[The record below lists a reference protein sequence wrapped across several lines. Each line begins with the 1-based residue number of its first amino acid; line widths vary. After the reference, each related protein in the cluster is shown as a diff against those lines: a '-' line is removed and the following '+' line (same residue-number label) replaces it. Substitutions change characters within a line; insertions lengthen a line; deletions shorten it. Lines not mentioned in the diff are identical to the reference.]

1 MADAA
6 GMGST
11 PLVSILIPAYD
22 AGKWIEETIRS
33 ALAQTWP
40 RTEIIVVDDG
50 STDET
55 SAIARRFES
64 SGVQVVSTRHAG
76 AAAAR
81 NTALSHSRGAYI
93 QWLDADDLLSPA
105 KIECQMQA
113 AERAASPRVLLSS
126 GWVHFHHRPANARI
140 VPTALW
146 HDLSPTEWLVRK
158 MSGNL
163 HMPNSTWLVSREI
176 TRAAGPWDTR
186 LVVDDDGEYFCRVLL
201 ASDAVKFVPVA
212 MAYYRLAGF
221 SSVSR
226 IGASRPKLEALL
238 LSMRF
243 HIQYLRSLEDSPR
256 TRSACLAYL
265 NTWYLYFLP
274 DRHGMVPQLE
284 QWAAELGGALE
295 EPTLSWKYEWLRRLW
310 GWPAARRAQLLLPR
324 IRWTG
329 ANRWDKLLSR
339 LGARRDLK

>member
-1 MADAA
+1 MGDTA

-11 PLVSILIPAYD
+11 PLVSILIPAYN
-22 AGKWIEETIRS
+22 AGQWIGETIRS

-40 RTEIIVVDDG
+40 CTEIIVVDDG

-55 SAIARRFES
+55 LAIARRFES
-64 SGVQVVSTRHAG
+64 ADVKVLTVRHAG

-81 NTALSHSRGAYI
+81 NTALSLSQGAYI
-93 QWLDADDLLSPA
+93 QWLDADDLLSPT

-113 AERAASPRVLLSS
+113 AEQAASPRVLLSS
-126 GWVHFHHRPANARI
+126 GWVHFHHRPRNAGI

-163 HMPNSTWLVSREI
+163 HMPNCTWLVSREL
-176 TRAAGPWDTR
+176 TRDAGLWDTR

-201 ASDAVKFVPVA
+201 ASDAIKFVPVV
-212 MAYYRLAGF
+212 MTYYRLAGF
-221 SSVSR
+221 SSLSR
-226 IGASRPKLEALL
+226 VGALL
-238 LSMRF
+238 ISMRL

-256 TRSACLAYL
+256 TRSACRTYL
-265 NTWYLYFLP
+265 NNWYLHFLP
-274 DRHGMVPQLE
+274 DRYGLVPQLQ

-295 EPTLSWKYEWLRRLW
+295 EPTLSWKYDWLRRLG

-329 ANRWDKLLSR
+329 VNQWDKLLSR
-339 LGARRDLK
+339 LARRASR